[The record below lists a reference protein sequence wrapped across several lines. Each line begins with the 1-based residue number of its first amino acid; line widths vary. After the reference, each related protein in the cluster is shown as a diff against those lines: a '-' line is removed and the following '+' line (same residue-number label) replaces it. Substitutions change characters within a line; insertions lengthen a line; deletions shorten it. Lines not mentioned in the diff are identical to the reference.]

1 MRFWVFP
8 VLSAF
13 SGLATLTIMLT
24 YWIVTGRAKYT
35 SMQEDQTIAYISDI
49 GADQLKPLFILG
61 CVISSALFN
70 VAFVSDR
77 WLRNRQERTGT
88 VMARKVSPALSVPLI
103 LAGSIALCC
112 LSGFDIAR
120 FPLLHHIFLILF
132 IAGYL
137 SASLFTC
144 WEYYHLEQGMGRFLR
159 ISFYAKLI
167 FFLVEVGMAA
177 AFIVA
182 QYRTLFDVAAILEWA
197 VAYVF
202 YLYIF
207 SFSVDF
213 L

>member
-13 SGLATLTIMLT
+13 SGLATLTTMLT

-77 WLRNRQERTGT
+77 WLRNRQERTET
-88 VMARKVSPALSVPLI
+88 MMARKVSPALSVLLT

-132 IAGYL
+132 ITGYL
-137 SASLFTC
+137 SAGLFTC
-144 WEYYHLEQGMGRFLR
+144 WEYYHLGMGRFLR

-167 FFLVEVGMAA
+167 FFLVEIGLATTFV
-177 AFIVA
+177 VA
-182 QYRTLFDVAAILEWA
+182 QCRNLFDSAAILEWA
-197 VAYVF
+197 IAYVF

-207 SFSVDF
+207 SFSIDF